1 MDPHSLRRQL
11 KNLVVTSARL
21 PVAPDEI
28 EDDEPLF
35 GGRFGLDSLD
45 ALQLAVGLE
54 EQFGVQVP
62 DDAEGRACFR
72 TIATL
77 SDYVMEHA
85 RGGEG
90 RDAVGPGDGLAEAG
104 GLAE

>member
-1 MDPHSLRRQL
+1 MDPLSLRREL
-11 KNLVVTSARL
+11 KILVVTSARL

-28 EDDEPLF
+28 LDDEPLF

-54 EQFGVQVP
+54 DRFGVQVP

-77 SDYVMEHA
+77 AAFV
-85 RGGEG
+85 GERMG
-90 RDAVGPGDGLAEAG
+90 SRDGPGDHSGFRAGMDAGVAE
-104 GLAE
+104 